1 MDLDFVVIA
10 DYASTTNDG
19 KLIVGGI
26 FDAIWIQE
34 LPAVQPFMTVVLRI
48 QAHPGEEG
56 GHQVRVRLVDP
67 DGHEVIGALEA
78 PIVFAELDPI
88 DGGTAQIILELVSVT
103 LATEGRHGIDVFL
116 DGRFERTTALFV
128 RKAPAPPAE

>member
-1 MDLDFVVIA
+1 MDLDFAVIA
-10 DYASTTNDG
+10 DYATNTNDG

-26 FDAIWIQE
+26 FDTIWVPE
-34 LPAVQPFMTVVLRI
+34 VPAVQPFMTVVLRI

-78 PIVFAELDPI
+78 PILFAELDPI
-88 DGGTAQIILELVSVT
+88 DGGTAQLILQLAGVT
-103 LATEGRHGIDVFL
+103 LNSEGRHGIDVFL
-116 DGRFERTTALFV
+116 DGRFERTIALFV
-128 RKAPAPPAE
+128 RRAPAPPAE